1 MAYTIMGKQVGPIG
15 FGLMGLTARPLPDET
30 TFAAIR
36 TALDVG
42 CNWLNGGEFYGP
54 PDANSLALIRRYL
67 EKYPEDADRI
77 VLTIKGGLGP
87 NWIPIGTK
95 ENIRQSIDNCIET
108 LGPVGRIASFEAA
121 RRDPDVDYEED
132 TLATINEYVKE
143 GKIDGISCSELNADT
158 LRSAAKKFKIT
169 ALEIELSLFT
179 TDPLTNG
186 LLEACGELD
195 IAVLAYCEYYICLV
209 PKELQQL
216 TSHPAPL
223 GRGFLGGQIK
233 SAKDIPEDDLRIK
246 MMPRWQG
253 DNFQKNLQLVNDVEV
268 LAKKKNCTVS
278 QIAINWLL
286 SISRRPG
293 MPKIIP
299 IPGSSKPDR
308 VRENATIVELTDE
321 DLADIDRLL
330 SSFVPAGERY
340 PPQHMKHVHA

>member
-1 MAYTIMGKQVGPIG
+1 MTYTIMGKQVGPIG
-15 FGLMGLTARPLPDET
+15 FGLMGLTAHPLPDET
-30 TFAAIR
+30 AFAAIR
-36 TALDVG
+36 TALDAG

-54 PDANSLALIRRYL
+54 PDANSLTLIHRYL

-87 NWIPIGTK
+87 NYVPLGTK

-121 RRDPDVDYEED
+121 RKDPDVDYEED
-132 TLATINEYVKE
+132 TLTAINEYVKE

-186 LLEACGELD
+186 LLEACGELN
-195 IAVLAYCEYYICLV
+195 IAVLAY
-209 PKELQQL
+209 
-216 TSHPAPL
+216 SPL

-233 SAKDIPEDDLRIK
+233 SAKDIPEDDPRIK
-246 MMPRWQG
+246 MHPRWQG
-253 DNFQKNLQLVNDVEV
+253 DNLQKNIQLVNDVEA

-286 SISRRPG
+286 SLSRRPG
-293 MPKIIP
+293 MPNIFP

-308 VRENATIVELTDE
+308 IRENATIVELTDE
-321 DLADIDRLL
+321 DLADIDKLL
-330 SSFVPAGERY
+330 ASFVPAGERY
-340 PPQHMKHVHA
+340 PPQHMKYVHA

>member
-1 MAYTIMGKQVGPIG
+1 MTYEILGKQVGPIG
-15 FGLMGLTARPLPDET
+15 FGLMGLTLHQLPDEAA
-30 TFAAIR
+30 FAAIR
-36 TALDVG
+36 AALDAG

-87 NWIPIGTK
+87 NYVPLGTK
-95 ENIRQSIDNCIET
+95 EGVRQSIDACLKT
-108 LGPVGRIASFEAA
+108 LGPVGRIASFEVG
-121 RRDPDVDYEED
+121 RKDPNADYEDE
-132 TLATINEYVKE
+132 TLAAIDEYVKD

-195 IAVLAYCEYYICLV
+195 IPVLAY
-209 PKELQQL
+209 
-216 TSHPAPL
+216 SPL

-233 SAKDIPEDDLRIK
+233 SAKDLAENDIRTK
-246 MMPRWQG
+246 VQPRWQG
-253 DNFQKNLQLVNDVEV
+253 DNLQKNIQLVNDIET
-268 LAKKKNCTVS
+268 LAKKKGCTVS
-278 QIAINWLL
+278 QIAINWIL
-286 SISRRPG
+286 SLSRRPG

-308 VRENATIVELTDE
+308 IRENATIVDLTDE
-321 DLADIDRLL
+321 DLAGIDSILA
-330 SSFVPAGERY
+330 SFTPAGERY
-340 PPQHMKHVHA
+340 PPQHMKYVNA

>member
-1 MAYTIMGKQVGPIG
+1 MTYIIMGKQVGPIG

-36 TALDVG
+36 TALDAG

-67 EKYPEDADRI
+67 QKYPEDADRI
-77 VLTIKGGLGP
+77 VLTVKGGLGP
-87 NWIPIGTK
+87 NWVPVGTK
-95 ENIRQSIDNCIET
+95 ENIRQSIDNCIGT

-132 TLATINEYVKE
+132 TLATIYEYVNE

-169 ALEIELSLFT
+169 ALETELSLFT

-195 IAVLAYCEYYICLV
+195 IAVLAY
-209 PKELQQL
+209 
-216 TSHPAPL
+216 SPL

-253 DNFQKNLQLVNDVEV
+253 DNLQKNLQLVNDVEV
-268 LAKKKNCTVS
+268 LAKRKNCTVS

-308 VRENATIVELTDE
+308 IRENATIVELTDE